1 VFAHGASVSG
11 WPNALQGPIEIF
23 DLTREI
29 RTGMPVYPGDP
40 EVSVEQ
46 VNELPAL
53 SRLELGSHSGTH
65 VDAQSHF
72 ITGGKG
78 VEALPLDAL
87 VGPCTVVVGEGV
99 AERVLIKDAAPFD
112 EASATGLVEAGVRLV
127 GVDGMSVGDR
137 EAHRVLLGA
146 EVVVVESL
154 DLSAVEP
161 GEYELICLPLR
172 IADCDGSPARAIL
185 VRR

>member
-1 VFAHGASVSG
+1 VLAHGASVSSRLD
-11 WPNALQGPIEIF
+11 ALQGGIEIF
-23 DLTREI
+23 DLSVPI

-40 EVSVEQ
+40 EVRVEQ
-46 VNELPAL
+46 VNEMPAL

-72 ITGGKG
+72 LTGGAG
-78 VEALPLDAL
+78 VDELPLEVL
-87 VGPCTVVVGEGV
+87 VGPCTVVEGEGV
-99 AERVLIKDAAPFD
+99 AERMLVKGSAPFD
-112 EASATGLVEAGVRLV
+112 EASATRLVEAGVRLV

-146 EVVVVESL
+146 EIVVIEGL

-172 IADCDGSPARAIL
+172 IAGCDGSPARAIL